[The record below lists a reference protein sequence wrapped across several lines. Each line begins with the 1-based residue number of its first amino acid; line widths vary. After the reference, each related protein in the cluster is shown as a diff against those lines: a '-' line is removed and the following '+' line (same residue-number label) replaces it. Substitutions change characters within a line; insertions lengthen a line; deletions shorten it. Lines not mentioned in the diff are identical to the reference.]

1 MTIKNSSETIVY
13 KLVGVIRQP
22 AYLRPVCGFYYL
34 EVLLTIIKKKHQLSH
49 ASITIKSEKNFVMC
63 VDILILFTSIH
74 VLHYITTTHKSKFLM
89 Y

>member
-34 EVLLTIIKKKHQLSH
+34 EVLLTIIKKHQLSH

-74 VLHYITTTHKSKFLM
+74 VLHYITATLKSKFLM